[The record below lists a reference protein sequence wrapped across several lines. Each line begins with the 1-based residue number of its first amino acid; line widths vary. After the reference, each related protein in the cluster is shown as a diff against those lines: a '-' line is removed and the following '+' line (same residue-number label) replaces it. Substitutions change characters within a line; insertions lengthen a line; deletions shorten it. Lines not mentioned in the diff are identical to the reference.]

1 MGWWSDVLADGVGRA
16 DGIEIVSCFTRSEE
30 KRQAFAQK
38 YNCAA
43 ASSYEEI
50 LADPTIQGIINTTP
64 NNVHLETT
72 RQAADAG
79 KHIFLDK
86 PIANSVGEGMEVT
99 KICRDAGVKLSIGFQ
114 RRRESQFRWVHEKVK
129 SGDFGIL
136 VQAEANISRDRLGAF
151 DEGHWR
157 YCRGNARWRCA
168 NWTSLCGCSRD
179 DNWTDCQVSGML
191 SQLVLP
197 GDNPDVA
204 GLVMRHENGAV
215 STLNAGYASAG
226 ENYVMNIYGKRLPLS
241 TRSPRACII
250 WNKVTPCPN
259 MYRLRKTTPS
269 PSRWKSLA
277 TVSAPMENRKSA
289 VNGHPGLWPLSS
301 GVKSANERRVVTI
314 KKLWKLESSRIML
327 SSLRATRANRGVS
340 GTILENETKIH
351 SKDGNTW
358 FAKSIRLRTCYI
370 GACR

>member
-1 MGWWSDVLADGVGRA
+1 MSKETIRVASLGMGWWSDVLADGVGRA

-86 PIANSVGEGMEVT
+86 PIANSVGEGMEIT

-157 YCRGNARWRCA
+157 YTAEGMPGGVM
-168 NWTSLCGCSRD
+168 LQIGPHYVD
-179 DNWTDCQVSGML
+179 VLEMIIGPIVEVSGML

-226 ENYVMNIYGKRLPLS
+226 ENYVMNIYGKKASALYTLS
-241 TRSPRACII
+241 TGMYYLEQGDAMPKHVPFEKNDTIAEQMEEFGDCIRTNGEPEVGGE
-250 WNKVTPCPN
+250 WA
-259 MYRLRKTTPS
+259 
-269 PSRWKSLA
+269 SRSLA
-277 TVSAPMENRKSA
+277 VIRA
-289 VNGHPGLWPLSS
+289 

-314 KKLWKLESSRIML
+314 EEIM
-327 SSLRATRANRGVS
+327 
-340 GTILENETKIH
+340 ET
-351 SKDGNTW
+351 GE
-358 FAKSIRLRTCYI
+358 
-370 GACR
+370 

>member
-1 MGWWSDVLADGVGRA
+1 MSKETIRVASLGMGWWSDVLADGVGRA
-16 DGIEIVSCFTRSEE
+16 NGIEIVSCFTRSEE

-72 RQAADAG
+72 QQAADAG

-86 PIANSVGEGMEVT
+86 PIANSVGEGMEIT

-157 YCRGNARWRCA
+157 YTAEGMPGGVM
-168 NWTSLCGCSRD
+168 LQIGPHYVD
-179 DNWTDCQVSGML
+179 VLEMIIGPIVEVSGML

-226 ENYVMNIYGKRLPLS
+226 ENYVMNIYGKKASALYTLS
-241 TRSPRACII
+241 TGMYYLEQGDAMPKHVPFEKNDTIAEQMEEFGDCIRTNGEPEVGGE
-250 WNKVTPCPN
+250 WA
-259 MYRLRKTTPS
+259 
-269 PSRWKSLA
+269 SRSLA
-277 TVSAPMENRKSA
+277 VIRA
-289 VNGHPGLWPLSS
+289 

-314 KKLWKLESSRIML
+314 QEIM
-327 SSLRATRANRGVS
+327 
-340 GTILENETKIH
+340 ET
-351 SKDGNTW
+351 GE
-358 FAKSIRLRTCYI
+358 
-370 GACR
+370 

>member
-1 MGWWSDVLADGVGRA
+1 MSKETIRVASLGMGWWSDVLADGVSRA

-72 RQAADAG
+72 QQAADAG

-86 PIANSVGEGMEVT
+86 PIANSVGEGMEIT

-157 YCRGNARWRCA
+157 YTAEGMPGGVM
-168 NWTSLCGCSRD
+168 LQIGPHYVD
-179 DNWTDCQVSGML
+179 VLEMIIGPIVEVSGML

-226 ENYVMNIYGKRLPLS
+226 ENYVMNIYGKKASALYTLS
-241 TRSPRACII
+241 TGMYYLEQGDAMPKHVPFEKNDTIAEQMEEFGDCIRTNGEPEVGGE
-250 WNKVTPCPN
+250 WA
-259 MYRLRKTTPS
+259 
-269 PSRWKSLA
+269 SRSLA
-277 TVSAPMENRKSA
+277 VIRA
-289 VNGHPGLWPLSS
+289 

-314 KKLWKLESSRIML
+314 EEIM
-327 SSLRATRANRGVS
+327 
-340 GTILENETKIH
+340 ET
-351 SKDGNTW
+351 GE
-358 FAKSIRLRTCYI
+358 
-370 GACR
+370 